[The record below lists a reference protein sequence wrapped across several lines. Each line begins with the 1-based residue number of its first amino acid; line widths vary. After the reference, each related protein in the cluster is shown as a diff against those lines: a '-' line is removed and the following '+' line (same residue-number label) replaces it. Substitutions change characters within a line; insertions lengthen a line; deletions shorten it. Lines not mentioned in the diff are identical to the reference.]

1 MAYQLASYTDAY
13 GTTHD
18 AAYLRITKVD
28 VQHKAAQ
35 AVVSFEVYASKAAAD
50 GGSQPLTRDGYGFAD
65 ETASTSSSSSSTLY
79 SANFATALGTDPS
92 GTQPTE
98 VNDILQ
104 CQAYL
109 ALKNHPSLT
118 TLLSGATVV

>member
-1 MAYQLASYTDAY
+1 LQVTP
-13 GTTHD
+13 THD
-18 AAYLRITKVD
+18 AAYLRVTKVD
-28 VQHKAAQ
+28 VHHKAAQ
-35 AVVSFEVYASKAAAD
+35 AVVSFEVYASKTAAED
-50 GGSQPLTRDGYGFAD
+50 GSSQPLKSAVYVFAD
-65 ETASTSSSSSSTLY
+65 ETTSSSTSTLY
-79 SANFATALGTDPS
+79 ISNFATTLGTDPS
-92 GTQPTE
+92 GTQPTD